1 MKTVNLLHNPGAGAE
16 DHSSEELIYLLRKN
30 GFECE
35 YFSMDKKGWDKFDEN
50 ADFLVAAGGDGTI
63 RKITKKLLDRKP
75 GKKLP
80 IALLPL
86 GTANNIAQTLEING
100 TTEQII
106 RSWKNAQI
114 KKFDVGR
121 IHDLDSSNF
130 FLESFGYGLFPYLI
144 KKMKKRVSEEN
155 ETSEIEESLRILH
168 EIIFSYSPKF
178 CKLKID
184 EVDLSGKFL
193 LVEIMNTQL
202 IGPNLFLSP
211 HGDPGDGQFD
221 IILIPEKD
229 KEQLASYVSNK
240 LKGTDVPYTF
250 QQLKGK
256 DIIVGWEGTH
266 VHIDEDIIKL
276 EKNYEVT
283 IDLSEGLLE
292 FLVPMI

>member
-1 MKTVNLLHNPGAGAE
+1 MTTVNLLHNPGAGTE

-30 GFECE
+30 GFECQ
-35 YFSMDKKGWDKFDEN
+35 YFSMDEKGWDKFDEN
-50 ADFLVAAGGDGTI
+50 ADFIVAAGGDGTI
-63 RKITKKLLDRKP
+63 RKITKKLLDKKS
-75 GKKLP
+75 GNKLP

-100 TTEQII
+100 STDEII
-106 RSWKNAQI
+106 ESWKNARI

-121 IHDLDSSNF
+121 IYNIESSNF

-144 KKMKKRVSEEN
+144 KKIKKIEGN
-155 ETSEIEESLRILH
+155 GGTSEIEKALAVLH

-184 EVDLSGKFL
+184 DVDLSGKFL

-202 IGPNLFLSP
+202 MGPNLFLSP

-221 IILIPEKD
+221 IILIPERD
-229 KEQLASYVSNK
+229 KEQLASYVLNK

-266 VHIDEDIIKL
+266 VHIDGDVAKL
-276 EKNYEVT
+276 DKNYEV
-283 IDLSEGLLE
+283 
-292 FLVPMI
+292 